1 MNRRKLLV
9 PTVLAAAL
17 FHAGSAWGGAR
28 ITIVNADAG
37 TGQGFEDA
45 TPVAPVGGNPGTT
58 RGEQALI
65 VFQFAADLLGSVLE
79 SDVEIL
85 NEASFQALSCTA
97 TGGVLGSSGTNYIF
111 AFNPGPTLPE
121 GAIADT
127 WYHSALGDAL
137 AGIDLGSAN
146 GLPVDTP
153 DIISRFNGRLG
164 QPGCL
169 TGSGWYF
176 GLDGNTPSNLINFL
190 DVVVHEM
197 SHGLGFS
204 GFNTLSTGA
213 QFQGRQDIYSTFVI
227 DNSTGTAWTAMTNA
241 QRQAAAVNDSHLVFT
256 GATVKDEAP
265 LALTAGVDGDG
276 NVQLYAPTVLA
287 QGSSFSHYDTRLT
300 PNALMEP
307 FINDNLLAALHLD
320 LTPALFS
327 DIGWQINRGSQ
338 FLLGCDTGVPT
349 SVAGG
354 PIIGA
359 NLYGTARATAGGTG
373 DVDVYR
379 SAIRAY
385 VDGLADDGLL
395 TPAQHASASACLDD
409 EQTALQFEEWG
420 GEPGPDPSDAIPLAN
435 GVAVAGL
442 SGAAG
447 SEVMYSITVPGGASG
462 PLSITTTGGSGD
474 VSVLVSYEAVPTV
487 EDSDYRSERPG
498 NNETVRVNAP
508 SAGTYY
514 IKLVGVRAYS
524 NVRLTARHN

>member
-17 FHAGSAWGGAR
+17 FQASMAHAGAR

-79 SDVEIL
+79 SEVEIL
-85 NEASFQALSCTA
+85 NQASFQALSCTA

-111 AFNPGPTLPE
+111 AFNEGPTLPE
-121 GAIADT
+121 GALADT

-137 AGIDLGSAN
+137 AATDLGSAN
-146 GLPVDTP
+146 GLPADTP

-227 DNSTGTAWTAMTNA
+227 DNSTGTAWTAMTDA
-241 QRQAAAVNDSHLVFT
+241 QRAAAAVNDSHLVFT
-256 GATVKDEAP
+256 GTAVKDEAP
-265 LALTAGVDGDG
+265 LALTAGVDDDG
-276 NVQLYAPTVLA
+276 NVQLYAPTALA

-300 PNALMEP
+300 PNAVMEP
-307 FINDNLLAALHLD
+307 FINDDLLAALNLD

-327 DIGWQINRGSQ
+327 DIGWQINRGNQ
-338 FLLGCDTGVPT
+338 FLLDCDTGVPT

-354 PIIGA
+354 PIVGA
-359 NLYGTARATAGGTG
+359 NIYGTARATAGGTG
-373 DVDVYR
+373 DIDVYR
-379 SAIRAY
+379 DNIRAY

-395 TPAQHASASACLDD
+395 TPAEHASAVACLSD
-409 EQTALQFEEWG
+409 EETELQFEQWG
-420 GEPGPDPSDAIPLAN
+420 GEAGPEPGDAIPLAN
-435 GVAVAGL
+435 QVPVTGL

-447 SEVMYSITVPGGASG
+447 SEVLYSITVPGGTTG

-474 VSVLVSYEAVPTV
+474 VSLLVSFEAEPTTAAA
-487 EDSDYRSERPG
+487 DHRSERPG

-508 SAGTYY
+508 AAGTYY
-514 IKLVGVRAYS
+514 VKLVGARAYS
-524 NVRLTARHN
+524 NVRLQARY